1 MIYINTAQTLK
12 PENELAFL
20 EIQEWFEN
28 NDGSGLFN
36 SKDLRL
42 LILSRDDASRE
53 ACSVFYSDYILFSDP
68 NDLIIYLANDGSQT
82 WDEETVSI
90 IEGIQYV

>member
-28 NDGSGLFN
+28 NDGSGLFDN
-36 SKDLRL
+36 KDLRL
-42 LILSRDDASRE
+42 LILSRDDGSPE
-53 ACSVFYSDYILFSDP
+53 GCSIFYSDCILFSDP
-68 NDLIIYLANDGSQT
+68 NNLIIYLANSGYWT
-82 WDEETVSI
+82 WDEYQVSV